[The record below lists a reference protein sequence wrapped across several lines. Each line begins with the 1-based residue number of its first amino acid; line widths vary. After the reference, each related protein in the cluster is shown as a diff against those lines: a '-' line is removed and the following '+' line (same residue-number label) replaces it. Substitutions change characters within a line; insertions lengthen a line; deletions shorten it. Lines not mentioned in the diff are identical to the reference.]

1 MAEKEARPRRAH
13 VQATATAGRRTPK
26 AAQRLDV
33 RGVWVARARE
43 QCAAAA
49 EQSTE
54 RRVSEEASAA
64 GTSPAS
70 AQRHSLHAWRPSS
83 AGTPPVS
90 ARCGGG
96 VAISGPR
103 AAFGASAAQAPR
115 RRARLRSAPEA
126 GGAPCPAPRTPSGHS
141 CSGDAAAATRRE
153 CHVWHCSDEASSIDK
168 VEPTRERSVARSWQ
182 PAGAAREARTAM
194 QNLEGGRG
202 ETDGGG
208 PKTMGRGKEAD
219 VRDMEQ
225 TRWKRMRSLCERE
238 QRDAR

>member
-1 MAEKEARPRRAH
+1 VAEKEARPRRAH

-54 RRVSEEASAA
+54 RRVSEEAAAA

-90 ARCGGG
+90 A
-96 VAISGPR
+96 
-103 AAFGASAAQAPR
+103 PR
-115 RRARLRSAPEA
+115 RRLRARASAGRQHARSSRPARAPPPRSLLPSAPRLSSPP
-126 GGAPCPAPRTPSGHS
+126 GLLSLSLSIVDLLKPCITATPTMTITHIVSFRYADS
-141 CSGDAAAATRRE
+141 VVRLAAASSTSSTLLLTRPR
-153 CHVWHCSDEASSIDK
+153 
-168 VEPTRERSVARSWQ
+168 RSR
-182 PAGAAREARTAM
+182 R
-194 QNLEGGRG
+194 
-202 ETDGGG
+202 
-208 PKTMGRGKEAD
+208 
-219 VRDMEQ
+219 
-225 TRWKRMRSLCERE
+225 
-238 QRDAR
+238 

>member
-1 MAEKEARPRRAH
+1 MVVVAEKEARPRRAH

-83 AGTPPVS
+83 AGTSPVS

-96 VAISGPR
+96 AALSGPR
-103 AAFGASAAQAPR
+103 AAFAAPAQHSATAPGAAAKRAGGR
-115 RRARLRSAPEA
+115 RRTLPCSAETERPPVAQGCSGSTEEGVRVSRVA
-126 GGAPCPAPRTPSGHS
+126 LHRRGLEYRQGGA
-141 CSGDAAAATRRE
+141 
-153 CHVWHCSDEASSIDK
+153 DEG
-168 VEPTRERSVARSWQ
+168 EEGRSVVATCRRS
-182 PAGAAREARTAM
+182 
-194 QNLEGGRG
+194 
-202 ETDGGG
+202 
-208 PKTMGRGKEAD
+208 
-219 VRDMEQ
+219 
-225 TRWKRMRSLCERE
+225 
-238 QRDAR
+238 